1 MVAVVRQVQYL
12 SPSLHGVLA
21 EANMAFVG
29 RDGSQLFVVVLG
41 NSMHDVTFLRS
52 WLDRHF
58 LVRCQF
64 HQLLVSFP
72 SQPGQLVYH
81 RLWHQL
87 LDLGKHF
94 WLRHPGSWLLSQV
107 CQDAH
112 QVLFL
117 HASQAFNTDRH
128 VS

>member
-52 WLDRHF
+52 WLDLHL

-64 HQLLVSFP
+64 HQLLVGFP
-72 SQPGQLVYH
+72 NQPGQLVCH
-81 RLWHQL
+81 GLREALLGLGDHFLLRQL
-87 LDLGKHF
+87 GI
-94 WLRHPGSWLLSQV
+94 WLLSQV
-107 CQDAH
+107 FQDAH
-112 QVLFL
+112 QVVFL
-117 HASQAFNTDRH
+117 HASHAFNTDKH

>member
-52 WLDRHF
+52 WLDLHL

-64 HQLLVSFP
+64 HQLLVGFP
-72 SQPGQLVYH
+72 SQPGQLVCH
-81 RLWHQL
+81 GLREALLGLGDHFLLRQL
-87 LDLGKHF
+87 GTT
-94 WLRHPGSWLLSQV
+94 WEAHPPGHTQDSQT
-107 CQDAH
+107 APGRT
-112 QVLFL
+112 L
-117 HASQAFNTDRH
+117 HAFLTAH
-128 VS
+128 